1 MTKRNK
7 LIVGAVVVIGGLYAL
22 NQYRKKKVVAD
33 LKDGANTSVE
43 TEVPVGTTGIKSSQ
57 TSTIK
62 PMSSALIKRDLT
74 ADSIQVKEGGNLFSN
89 FAGKRGNSYFETI
102 F

>member
-7 LIVGAVVVIGGLYAL
+7 LIVGAVVVLGAYYLYDR
-22 NQYRKKKVVAD
+22 NKKMKMVSD
-33 LKDGANTSVE
+33 LKAGANVSTDTPVL
-43 TEVPVGTTGIKSSQ
+43 PVGGGSVPLQPVEVKSE
-57 TSTIK
+57 
-62 PMSSALIKRDLT
+62 LR
-74 ADSIQVKEGGNLFSN
+74 ADNIEVAQGGNKFSN